1 MKKLVYIAGLLLLG
15 TLSSCNYIS
24 KKASET
30 LGIMDM
36 DEAGT
41 YEYVQEQ
48 LNKIEPEWKVYN
60 VDVSNKGRSN
70 ECSNT
75 LGYVSVEMINA
86 DNHRVFQNLYP
97 TKDAP
102 SNALS
107 EGPDFNEMPELDFTA
122 EKAMK
127 NIEDC
132 KNLIPEGS
140 KFLNLERY
148 TARIKTDKTADT
160 DIVINVQ
167 EIGKENVTAGGVT
180 SSVYYS
186 LRFII
191 SDDGEIRMIEN

>member
-132 KNLIPEGS
+132 KNLIPEGF